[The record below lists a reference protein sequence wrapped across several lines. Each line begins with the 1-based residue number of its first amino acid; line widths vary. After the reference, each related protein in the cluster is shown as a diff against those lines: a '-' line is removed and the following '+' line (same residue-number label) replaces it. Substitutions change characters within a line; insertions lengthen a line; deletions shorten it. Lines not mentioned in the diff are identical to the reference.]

1 MEFVN
6 KFALTILYAIMT
18 IIVFTSVMTFM
29 GVEPMTYNPYL
40 YFIMMLLFFYLT
52 LSDFNTLKPAE

>member
-1 MEFVN
+1 MLDYVN

-18 IIVFTSVMTFM
+18 IIVFTSVMTFI

-40 YFIMMLLFFYLT
+40 YFIMMLLLFYLT
-52 LSDFNTLKPAE
+52 LSN